1 MVVSSRRVSPPQYN
15 QLLVVTVLRLL
26 VIPFA
31 DGGWG
36 ELLASF
42 LLFHIAFLII
52 CSYYLRRTLFVLMV
66 VLAAVGFLV
75 DIGLTVGWLPGSLS
89 LLLTVQGIY
98 SFFFGSAILLILKNI
113 LQASRVTSDTVK
125 GGVCVYL
132 LMGYFWALL
141 YSLIYTLD
149 ANAFSSALATQT
161 SRLKVLYFSFVT
173 LTTLGFGDIT
183 PVSEAASVLTI
194 LEALV
199 GQVYPAVFMALLVSG
214 YLAHREIPEMPPPIR
229 PSLRPPMGSDTQSST
244 KTDRC

>member
-1 MVVSSRRVSPPQYN
+1 MVVSSRRISPPQYN

-42 LLFHIAFLII
+42 LLFHISFLII
-52 CSYYLRRTLFVLMV
+52 RSYHLRRALFVLMV
-66 VLAAVGFLV
+66 ALAAIGFLI
-75 DIGLTVGWLPGSLS
+75 DICLTVGWLPGSPLF
-89 LLLTVQGIY
+89 LLTVQGIY

-113 LQASRVTSDTVK
+113 LQTSRVTSDTVK

-141 YSLIYTLD
+141 YSIIYTLD
-149 ANAFSSALATQT
+149 ANAFSITLITQT

-183 PVSEAASVLTI
+183 PVSEAASILTI
-194 LEALV
+194 LEALI

-214 YLAHREIPEMPPPIR
+214 YLAHRDVLDIPPPIR
-229 PSLRPPMGSDTQSST
+229 PNLQPPTSSERSNS
-244 KTDRC
+244 KTNHS